1 LQYPFSILAFS
12 MGVPKEDIFTVA
24 GLMAK
29 KMFIH
34 EMLAYQ
40 ELGYAIR
47 FRESAILNGTF
58 DCYRNGTCSYEG
70 TVLWNVSLI

>member
-1 LQYPFSILAFS
+1 
-12 MGVPKEDIFTVA
+12 MGVPSEDIFTVA
-24 GLMAK
+24 RLMAK

-40 ELGYAIR
+40 ELGSAIK

-58 DCYRNGTCSYEG
+58 DCYRNETCPYEG
-70 TVLWNVSLI
+70 IILWNVCLLFNFHR